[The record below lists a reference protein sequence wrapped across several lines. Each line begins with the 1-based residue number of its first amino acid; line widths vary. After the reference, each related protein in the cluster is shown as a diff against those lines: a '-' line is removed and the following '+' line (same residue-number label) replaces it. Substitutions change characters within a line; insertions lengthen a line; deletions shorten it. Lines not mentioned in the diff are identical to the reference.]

1 MYTCSSSSTS
11 SKRKSD
17 ADVAVGDVEACR
29 GELERAESKFSEA
42 ATRGDELA
50 QLKLD
55 AARRNLVIAELS
67 AQLSDDKKWLSVLDS
82 LRNLQASIAGVV
94 ANSAAVSSSS
104 GLSAD
109 GNNKQA
115 QKRPKSGTVDPVLI
129 NPVIEA
135 TLEAFFAN
143 GGVAAPTNITDDQFD
158 NAMNVWWSRAREF
171 KMPNGE
177 RTFAQLLLESL
188 SEGRKL
194 AETSEVAPV
203 FASLMFELMTL
214 LSAHDPALFLFS
226 EADLLK
232 KVRWPAIDFVPPS
245 RRSGRAHVSHSAN
258 DDVDVPS
265 ESTVDDECESAHH
278 DPKADLAAVN
288 VPSWLV
294 HQRDG
299 AEPNTHRKVDL
310 AVFSH
315 PGVRDATS
323 RFNVCAQ
330 RNVCTAIEMKR
341 DVEEASMK
349 KAVSQ
354 LTQDYATTVGTQFV
368 GHRRTMFG
376 IIGTAARV
384 RFCQLW
390 SEGAHCQ
397 ARVSPAVSIASA
409 SEVTELIDNP
419 TKNWCDV
426 VSNKS
431 AFLQQIARVVVYS
444 ASGPT
449 IDCGLKVPQ
458 DLYVAA
464 LGDYERIRFVDVLGV
479 TRRSIVLSADLLKRD
494 GAPLRVAFKRYCN
507 PSVGSRIREV
517 EALNTF
523 GGQIGVVSLVGAR
536 GNEDDD
542 VVAIATTPVGV
553 ALSQMC
559 LCKRTVRDGVVEAL
573 KNGPVRALAKIHER
587 GNLFADIHRGNIIVV
602 ESHHGSATDARFV
615 DLESV
620 RAANTAPRGSPVLDF
635 THQTAEEDAA
645 LALLLHLI
653 QSIEGTI

>member
-1 MYTCSSSSTS
+1 M
-11 SKRKSD
+11 
-17 ADVAVGDVEACR
+17 
-29 GELERAESKFSEA
+29 ELAELKFSEA

-55 AARRNLVIAELS
+55 AARRNLVIA
-67 AQLSDDKKWLSVLDS
+67 QLSEDKKWLSVLDS

-104 GLSAD
+104 GLSAE
-109 GNNKQA
+109 GSNKQA
-115 QKRPKSGTVDPVLI
+115 QKRPKSSTVDPVLI

-135 TLEAFFAN
+135 TLEAFFTH
-143 GGVAAPTNITDDQFD
+143 GGVVAPTNITDDQFD

-171 KMPNGE
+171 TMPNGD

-214 LSAHDPALFLFS
+214 LSAHDPALFLYS

-232 KVRWPAIDFVPPS
+232 KVRWPAIEFVPPS
-245 RRSGRAHVSHSAN
+245 RRSRRAHVSHSAN
-258 DDVDVPS
+258 DERVAS
-265 ESTVDDECESAHH
+265 ESAVDDESESAHR
-278 DPKADLAAVN
+278 DPRADLAAMN

-354 LTQDYATTVGTQFV
+354 LTQDYAATVGTQFV

-397 ARVSPAVSIASA
+397 ARVSPAVSIASVL
-409 SEVTELIDNP
+409 EVTELINDP

-426 VSNKS
+426 AANKS

-444 ASGPT
+444 ARGPT

-458 DLYVAA
+458 DIYAAA
-464 LGDYERIRFVDVLGV
+464 LGNYERIRFIDVLGV

-507 PSVGSRIREV
+507 PSVGSRVREV

-536 GNEDDD
+536 GNENDD

-573 KNGPVRALAKIHER
+573 KNGPVRALAKIHES

-602 ESHHGSATDARFV
+602 EPHHGSATDARFV

-620 RAANTAPRGSPVLDF
+620 RAANTAPHGSPVLDF
-635 THQTAEEDAA
+635 THQTAEDDA
-645 LALLLHLI
+645 ALLLHLI